1 MVITKKHKNVCPKS
15 LLVLEAL
22 QNIKKF
28 YIVIKKEEQAQMM
41 LDLYWVGYK
50 V

>member
-22 QNIKKF
+22 QNIRKLVL
-28 YIVIKKEEQAQMM
+28 YCSKEGRASAN
-41 LDLYWVGYK
+41 DVGS
-50 V
+50 VLQ